1 MRYPMKLS
9 IKAKVIPIW
18 VVFSGLFFGACC
30 FTNQAD
36 YSPYPNPDA
45 GYVTDLANLLT
56 DEQQEQLERLLS
68 EKEEKTDVEIVVVT
82 INSIKEFP
90 GTSNRTIEEFA
101 KALFDTYGIG
111 NMPKNDGVLLLVA
124 VRDRKARIE
133 LGAGYGHRRDSDSS
147 RIMNKKIIPSFR
159 KGRYSKG
166 IIKGTESLAH
176 EFAYVFPIPSWVLIV
191 AIGIT
196 TYVLILIG
204 ISLFRNGKR
213 GWGWICTGLLIVA
226 LLALSWLIV
235 RFVRSILA
243 TNRRILDAL
252 PEADGYR
259 GSGNG
264 WFDSGGFGG
273 GGFGGGFSG
282 GGGATGSW

>member
-1 MRYPMKLS
+1 MRSSTEVKIILVS
-9 IKAKVIPIW
+9 ITSFCLA
-18 VVFSGLFFGACC
+18 SRACC
-30 FTNQAD
+30 FANQAD

-68 EKEEKTDVEIVVVT
+68 EKEEKTGVEIVVVT
-82 INSIKEFP
+82 INSIKDFP

-101 KALFDTYGIG
+101 TALFDTYGIG

-124 VRDRKARIE
+124 VKDRKARIE
-133 LGAGYGHRRDSDSS
+133 LGAGYGHKRDSDSS

-159 KGRYSKG
+159 KGLYSKG
-166 IIKGTESLAH
+166 VIKGTESLAH
-176 EFAYVFPIPSWVLIV
+176 EFAYVFPIPIWALIV
-191 AIGIT
+191 AIGII
-196 TYVLILIG
+196 TYVLILIA
-204 ISLFRNGKR
+204 ISLFRSGKR
-213 GWGWICTGLLIVA
+213 GWGWVCTGLLIVA

-235 RFVRSILA
+235 GLVRSIFIA
-243 TNRRILDAL
+243 SRRVLDTL
-252 PEADGYR
+252 PEAEGYG

-264 WFDSGGFGG
+264 WSGS

>member
-1 MRYPMKLS
+1 MRSSTEANIVLAWTAFFCLVS
-9 IKAKVIPIW
+9 GASCFAK
-18 VVFSGLFFGACC
+18 
-30 FTNQAD
+30 QAD
-36 YSPYPNPDA
+36 YSPYPNPDT
-45 GYVTDLANLLT
+45 GYITDLANLLT
-56 DEQQEQLERLLS
+56 DEQQKQLERLLS
-68 EKEEKTDVEIVVVT
+68 EKEEKTGVEIVVVT
-82 INSIKEFP
+82 INSIKDFP

-124 VRDRKARIE
+124 VKDRKARIE

-176 EFAYVFPIPSWVLIV
+176 EFAYVFPIPIWVLIV
-191 AIGIT
+191 ASGIIAYVT
-196 TYVLILIG
+196 VLIA

-213 GWGWICTGLLIVA
+213 GWGWVCTGLLIVA

-235 RFVRSILA
+235 GIVRNTLA
-243 TNRRILDAL
+243 AL
-252 PEADGYR
+252 AH
-259 GSGNG
+259 GNG
-264 WFDSGGFGG
+264 GGGFGG

-282 GGGATGSW
+282 GGGATGGW